1 MAYAIAFIVVVLAIW
16 GIVRAISGDRYYANM
31 TEKEFEEEA
40 KRSSSV
46 GGAVSALQKVF
57 DPSHHVE
64 YVEEQQQRVEAD
76 GAESGGPPKPVA
88 PAPPAPRA
96 KS

>member
-1 MAYAIAFIVVVLAIW
+1 MVYLIGAVIVFLAIC
-16 GIVRAISGDRYYANM
+16 GIVKSASDNRYADM
-31 TEKEFEEEA
+31 TEEEFEEEA

-46 GGAVSALQKVF
+46 GGAVSALQKVI

-64 YVEEQQQRVEAD
+64 YVQEQQQRVEAD

-88 PAPPAPRA
+88 PTTPAPRV